1 MNNQNKAYLD
11 QYEFIQYINYAKEKG
26 VIISMIDGVV
36 TIINLE
42 KVLMGEVLTVI
53 GSGVKVLVVNISEH
67 SVKALVLSGEEKIVP
82 GFVVFRTNNLFQFP
96 VSSEL
101 LGRVVDAF
109 GVPIDNGK
117 AMKYR
122 NILRNI
128 EVKAPGIISR
138 YKVTETLQT
147 GIKAIDSLIP
157 IGRGQR
163 ELIIGDKSTGK
174 TTVAIDSILNQK
186 SNA

>member
-1 MNNQNKAYLD
+1 M
-11 QYEFIQYINYAKEKG
+11 
-26 VIISMIDGVV
+26 
-36 TIINLE
+36 
-42 KVLMGEVLTVI
+42 
-53 GSGVKVLVVNISEH
+53 
-67 SVKALVLSGEEKIVP
+67 
-82 GFVVFRTNNLFQFP
+82 
-96 VSSEL
+96 
-101 LGRVVDAF
+101 
-109 GVPIDNGK
+109 DNGK
-117 AMKYR
+117 EMKYR

-174 TTVAIDSILNQK
+174 TTVALDSILNQK